1 MFVRFDHRAALVALA
16 AVLGSLT
23 AAPAAE
29 LDAKAV
35 QIKTPDQFKWRNQSM
50 QPPNNAVLLGD
61 PAQAGSLFVHINS
74 FVPGKFGE
82 AHYHPNDRYVLV
94 IDGAPWRG
102 TGNVVDPAHAT
113 RVPKGTF
120 MTEQAG
126 KVHWDGTKDE
136 GGAYFIIEIPPS
148 GGIPVPK
155 EQGPWHG
162 GDPSAAKIIP
172 PNEISW
178 QGARHNERALL
189 AGDPSK
195 PGVYVMMSKWPK
207 GSFSH
212 PHFHSADRYVYVL
225 DGTWWVGTGNKFDPE
240 HLAVPVK
247 AGSFATES
255 GKEVHWAGARDAD
268 ATILIFGQGPISS
281 TEVEEAK

>member
-1 MFVRFDHRAALVALA
+1 MLVRLDHRAALVALA

-23 AAPAAE
+23 AAQPAE
-29 LDAKAV
+29 LDPKAV
-35 QIKTPDQFKWRNQSM
+35 QIKTPDQFKWRNSSM

-74 FVPGKFGE
+74 FVPGNFGE

-94 IDGAPWRG
+94 VDGAPWRG

-113 RVPKGTF
+113 RVPRGTF

-136 GGAYFIIEIPPS
+136 GGAYFIIEIAPS
-148 GGIPVPK
+148 GRTPVK
-155 EQGPWHG
+155 GEGPWHG
-162 GDPSAAKIIP
+162 GDPSAAKVIL
-172 PNEISW
+172 PNEIPW
-178 QGARHNERALL
+178 QAARPNERALL

-195 PGVYVMMSKWPK
+195 PGVYVMMAKWPK

-212 PHFHSADRYVYVL
+212 PHFYNADRYVYVF
-225 DGTWWVGTGNKFDPE
+225 DGTWWVGTGNRFDPE
-240 HLAVPVK
+240 HLAMPVK
-247 AGSFATES
+247 AGSFATEL
-255 GKEVHWAGARDAD
+255 GKGVHWAGARDAD

-281 TEVEEAK
+281 TEVEEAKQ